1 MKIENIKNIAK
12 VLSVLV
18 AEKGDY
24 SYIDKLGYAPSK
36 DLAFFYLRESFRDL
50 HSLIRSGKFE
60 NEKARKMLDRI
71 DYKSVEEAIDGIA
84 KIGNKRALREI
95 LSLISSYALNFLA
108 GLITERTLSSVPVSK

>member
-1 MKIENIKNIAK
+1 MKIEYIKNIAK

-36 DLAFFYLRESFRDL
+36 DLAFFYLREAFRDL

-84 KIGNKRALREI
+84 KIGNKRALRET
-95 LSLISSYALNFLA
+95 LSLISSYALNFSA
-108 GLITERTLSSVPVSK
+108 GLITEETLSSVPESK